1 MASCA
6 HFDVLELFSWKTH
19 FRFSFGTFLGGSG
32 IAIGARARIWA
43 TKSDLKTP
51 LVGIPWVIARYTRQE
66 ATAIYKPGGRW
77 RDYAQIR
84 RGSGL
89 FPGLPRPPS
98 EFPLV
103 WHVFSKTGSKP

>member
-1 MASCA
+1 MASCT

-51 LVGIPWVIARYTRQE
+51 LVEIPWGNQ
-66 ATAIYKPGGRW
+66 
-77 RDYAQIR
+77 
-84 RGSGL
+84 
-89 FPGLPRPPS
+89 LP
-98 EFPLV
+98 
-103 WHVFSKTGSKP
+103 TGC